1 MFTLPS
7 ATSSEM
13 LCGPARLSSMA
24 MAHRS
29 VCTSTS
35 ATLPDVAHTSRRGLA
50 GEAYYGVS
58 DQAISIAD
66 LAHLVRDL
74 VSPGKPVR
82 IFGKAVHTAECNRY
96 IADISKIGRDLS
108 LRASFSLEQ
117 SILDVVE
124 AAQARGYSGGV

>member
-1 MFTLPS
+1 
-7 ATSSEM
+7 
-13 LCGPARLSSMA
+13 
-24 MAHRS
+24 
-29 VCTSTS
+29 
-35 ATLPDVAHTSRRGLA
+35 
-50 GEAYYGVS
+50 
-58 DQAISIAD
+58 
-66 LAHLVRDL
+66 